1 MIFIHIYSWKSF
13 VKWNHTRRP
22 VCKIWTRRHPAG
34 WSGCGIPAAGPR
46 EKYWNTQ
53 HNPDRRSEWKL
64 RLSRY
69 SNAISPPISLYC
81 FSSQVFILGFSCS
94 LTLLCIKTHLVKATT
109 LLRNQSHPWLLKM
122 FSGLMSKSIH
132 MLMRNFCFKIL
143 FKNVYEEELFTL
155 IILRCKRSCFKKRK
169 E

>member
-1 MIFIHIYSWKSF
+1 MSNETIPEGQF
-13 VKWNHTRRP
+13 VKYEHEDTPLAEVGVGFRQLVPEKSTETLNTILTEG
-22 VCKIWTRRHPAG
+22 V
-34 WSGCGIPAAGPR
+34 SGNCVYHVIQMQFP
-46 EKYWNTQ
+46 
-53 HNPDRRSEWKL
+53 
-64 RLSRY
+64 
-69 SNAISPPISLYC
+69 PPISLYC